1 MWSAPS
7 LSLQQIISFFE
18 AHGSHFPNFISL
30 GLLINKVCFL
40 GKRISVLLL
49 QRKKINKEEDLL
61 GCEVRSAFPQI
72 QDIIEAKEPFDKLWR
87 ALVTFHDKQERWLAG
102 PILKLNAEE
111 IEEEVFLKYFQ

>member
-1 MWSAPS
+1 MIGTVVVFTKNHIVFRSSRNRFPS
-7 LSLQQIISFFE
+7 
-18 AHGSHFPNFISL
+18 FISL
-30 GLLINKVCFL
+30 GLLIKKVCFL
-40 GKRISVLLL
+40 GKRISVLSL

-102 PILKLNAEE
+102 LILKLNAEE
-111 IEEEVFLKYFQ
+111 IEEEVF

>member
-87 ALVTFHDKQERWLAG
+87 ALVTFHDKQEGWLAG

-111 IEEEVFLKYFQ
+111 IEEEVF